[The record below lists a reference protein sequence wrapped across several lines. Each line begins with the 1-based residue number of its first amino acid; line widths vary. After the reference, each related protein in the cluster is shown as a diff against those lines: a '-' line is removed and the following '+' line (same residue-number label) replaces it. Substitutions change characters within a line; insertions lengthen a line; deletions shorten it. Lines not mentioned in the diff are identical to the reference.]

1 LPQFFN
7 GGGLVGYEV
16 VDEEYF
22 SVQHIVFDRGF
33 NGALIALIGKHFHLY
48 PKYLNS
54 VAISFFE
61 VIKKDPEGPFGE
73 LAIGLSHSIRWQTQ
87 HHG

>member
-1 LPQFFN
+1 MQEFSNSDIELPSHRLVRLYVALLTGFYIVIDGEFKLLPQFFN

-22 SVQHIVFDRGF
+22 SMQNIVFDRGF

-48 PKYLNS
+48 TS
-54 VAISFFE
+54 M
-61 VIKKDPEGPFGE
+61 
-73 LAIGLSHSIRWQTQ
+73 
-87 HHG
+87 

>member
-1 LPQFFN
+1 MQEFSNSDIELPGHRLVRLYIALLAGFQIVIDGEFKLLSQFFN

-22 SVQHIVFDRGF
+22 AVQHIVFDRGF

-48 PKYLNS
+48 TS
-54 VAISFFE
+54 M
-61 VIKKDPEGPFGE
+61 
-73 LAIGLSHSIRWQTQ
+73 
-87 HHG
+87 

>member
-1 LPQFFN
+1 MQEFSNSDIELPCHRLVRLYVALLAGFYIVIDGEFKLLPQFLN

-22 SVQHIVFDRGF
+22 SMQHIVFDRGF

-48 PKYLNS
+48 TS
-54 VAISFFE
+54 M
-61 VIKKDPEGPFGE
+61 
-73 LAIGLSHSIRWQTQ
+73 
-87 HHG
+87 